1 MTPLKD
7 EPGTSLEDIQVKLSN
22 CIQAINNLSGK
33 IDTLAKPT
41 ANDTSSLKDAVGKAA
56 ANEVR
61 LLLEARQRKFEE
73 EEEAAKARGEIT
85 QQEYFQTLTKR
96 YDEVLAKCIA
106 LVDAHKKHWPELVH
120 QCEDTVKKVGEQSR
134 KNSEALTKI
143 ADFVN
148 KITGAQQPKCVPPP
162 LPKDKAEVIPFLKQY
177 LLYVVKRLCHSRHFR
192 KFLHICMCTLSVV
205 FLCALCIIANRRTKQ
220 EQRPKLVWAIPC
232 KEEEAKGNDNAR
244 LRTIEEKY
252 VLLRDFSRLNERTS
266 QRADYIEWLY
276 SDEDEHRQEIDELWQ
291 KRKERLY
298 NKKQK

>member
-1 MTPLKD
+1 MANRKVTPLKD
-7 EPGTSLEDIQVKLSN
+7 EPGTSLEDIQVELSN
-22 CIQAINNLSGK
+22 CIQAINTLSGK

-85 QQEYFQTLTKR
+85 QQEYFQTLTER
-96 YDEVLAKCIA
+96 YDEVLTKCIA

-120 QCEDTVKKVGEQSR
+120 QCEDTVKKVGEQSW
-134 KNSEALTKI
+134 KNSDALTKI

-148 KITGAQQPKCVPPP
+148 RSTGAQQPKCVPPP
-162 LPKDKAEVIPFLKQY
+162 LPKDKAEVIPFVKQY

-192 KFLHICMCTLSVV
+192 KFIHICMCTLSAV
-205 FLCALCIIANRRTKQ
+205 FLFALCIIA
-220 EQRPKLVWAIPC
+220 
-232 KEEEAKGNDNAR
+232 NDNAR
-244 LRTIEEKY
+244 LRTIEKKY
-252 VLLRDFSRLNERTS
+252 ILLRDFSRLDDRTS

-276 SDEDEHRQEIDELWQ
+276 SDEDEHRQEIDEIWQ
-291 KRKERLY
+291 KRMERLN

>member
-1 MTPLKD
+1 MANRKVTPLKN
-7 EPGTSLEDIQVKLSN
+7 EPGTSLEDIQVELSN
-22 CIQAINNLSGK
+22 CIQAINTMSGK
-33 IDTLAKPT
+33 IDTFAKPT

-73 EEEAAKARGEIT
+73 EEKAAKARGEIT
-85 QQEYFQTLTKR
+85 QQEYFQTLTDR
-96 YDEVLAKCIA
+96 YDEVLAKCSG
-106 LVDAHKKHWPELVH
+106 LVDFHKKNWPGLVNNY
-120 QCEDTVKKVGEQSR
+120 EDTVKRVGEQSR

-148 KITGAQQPKCVPPP
+148 RVTGTQQPKCVPPP
-162 LPKDKAEVIPFLKQY
+162 LPKGKAEVIPFLKKY
-177 LLYVVKRLCHSRHFR
+177 LLYVVKRLCHSWHFR
-192 KFLHICMCTLSVV
+192 KFFHICMCTLSAV
-205 FLCALCIIANRRTKQ
+205 FLCALCIIA
-220 EQRPKLVWAIPC
+220 
-232 KEEEAKGNDNAR
+232 NDNAR

-252 VLLRDFSRLNERTS
+252 VLLRDFSRLDDRTS

-291 KRKERLY
+291 RRKERLN

>member
-1 MTPLKD
+1 MANRKVTPLKD
-7 EPGTSLEDIQVKLSN
+7 EPGTSLEDIQVELSN

-33 IDTLAKPT
+33 IDTIAKPT
-41 ANDTSSLKDAVGKAA
+41 VNDTYSMKDAVGKAA
-56 ANEVR
+56 ANEVK

-85 QQEYFQTLTKR
+85 QQEYFQTLTER

-162 LPKDKAEVIPFLKQY
+162 LPKDKAEVIPFVTES
-177 LLYVVKRLCHSRHFR
+177 LLYVVTRLCHSGHCRQVP
-192 KFLHICMCTLSVV
+192 HICMCTLWTV
-205 FLCALCIIANRRTKQ
+205 FLCALCIIAN
-220 EQRPKLVWAIPC
+220 
-232 KEEEAKGNDNAR
+232 DNAR
-244 LRTIEEKY
+244 LRTIEAKY
-252 VLLRDFSRLNERTS
+252 VLLRDFSRLDDRTS

-276 SDEDEHRQEIDELWQ
+276 SDEDEHRQEIDILWKQ
-291 KRKERLY
+291 RQQRL
-298 NKKQK
+298 KKNFCIR

>member
-1 MTPLKD
+1 MANRKVTPLKD
-7 EPGTSLEDIQVKLSN
+7 EPGTSLEDIQVELSN
-22 CIQAINNLSGK
+22 CIQAINTLSGK
-33 IDTLAKPT
+33 IDTFAKPT

-73 EEEAAKARGEIT
+73 EEKAAKARGEIT
-85 QQEYFQTLTKR
+85 QQEYFQTLTDR
-96 YDEVLAKCIA
+96 YDEVLAKCSG
-106 LVDAHKKHWPELVH
+106 LVDFHKKNWPGLVNNY
-120 QCEDTVKKVGEQSR
+120 EDTVKRVGEQSR

-148 KITGAQQPKCVPPP
+148 RVTGTQQPKCVPPP
-162 LPKDKAEVIPFLKQY
+162 LPKGKAEVIPFLKKY
-177 LLYVVKRLCHSRHFR
+177 LLYVVKWLCHSWHFR
-192 KFLHICMCTLSVV
+192 KFLNICMCTSSAV
-205 FLCALCIIANRRTKQ
+205 FLCALCIIA
-220 EQRPKLVWAIPC
+220 
-232 KEEEAKGNDNAR
+232 NDNAR

-252 VLLRDFSRLNERTS
+252 VLLRDFSRLDDRTS

-291 KRKERLY
+291 RRKERLN

>member
-1 MTPLKD
+1 MANRKVTPLKD
-7 EPGTSLEDIQVKLSN
+7 EPGTSLEDIQVELSN

-85 QQEYFQTLTKR
+85 QQEYFQTLTER

-106 LVDAHKKHWPELVH
+106 LVDFNRNQWPKLVNK
-120 QCEDTVKKVGEQSR
+120 CEETVRKVGEQSK
-134 KNSEALTKI
+134 KNSDALTKI

-148 KITGAQQPKCVPPP
+148 RVTGAQQHKCVSPP
-162 LPKDKAEVIPFLKQY
+162 LPKDKAEIIPFMKQY
-177 LLYVVKRLCHSRHFR
+177 LLYVVKRLCHSWHFR
-192 KFLHICMCTLSVV
+192 KFLYICMCTLWTV
-205 FLCALCIIANRRTKQ
+205 FLCALCIIA
-220 EQRPKLVWAIPC
+220 
-232 KEEEAKGNDNAR
+232 NDNAR

-252 VLLRDFSRLNERTS
+252 VLLRDFSRLDDRTS

-276 SDEDEHRQEIDELWQ
+276 SDEDEHRQEIDILWKQ
-291 KRKERLY
+291 RQQRL
-298 NKKQK
+298 KKNFCIR

>member
-1 MTPLKD
+1 MANRKVTPLKD
-7 EPGTSLEDIQVKLSN
+7 EPGTSLEDIQVGLST
-22 CIQAINNLSGK
+22 CIQAVNALSGK

-85 QQEYFQTLTKR
+85 QQEYFQTLTER

-106 LVDAHKKHWPELVH
+106 LVDFNRNQWPKLVNK
-120 QCEDTVKKVGEQSR
+120 CEETVRKVGEQSK
-134 KNSEALTKI
+134 KNSDALTKI
-143 ADFVN
+143 ADFVS
-148 KITGAQQPKCVPPP
+148 KITGEKQPICVPPP
-162 LPKDKAEVIPFLKQY
+162 LPKDKAEIIPFLKQY
-177 LLYVVKRLCHSRHFR
+177 LLYVVKRLCHSWHFR
-192 KFLHICMCTLSVV
+192 KFIHICMCTLSAV
-205 FLCALCIIANRRTKQ
+205 FLCALCIIA
-220 EQRPKLVWAIPC
+220 
-232 KEEEAKGNDNAR
+232 NDNAR

-252 VLLRDFSRLNERTS
+252 VLLRDFSRLDDRTS

-291 KRKERLY
+291 KRQERLN
-298 NKKQK
+298 NKRQK

>member
-1 MTPLKD
+1 MANRKVTPLKD
-7 EPGTSLEDIQVKLSN
+7 EPGTSLEDIQVELSN
-22 CIQAINNLSGK
+22 CIQAINTLSGK
-33 IDTLAKPT
+33 IDTLSKPI

-56 ANEVR
+56 ATEVR

-85 QQEYFQTLTKR
+85 QQEYFQTLTDR
-96 YDEVLAKCIA
+96 YEEVLTKCIA
-106 LVDAHKKHWPELVH
+106 LVDFNRKHWPGVVNK
-120 QCEDTVKKVGEQSR
+120 CEDTVKRVGEQSR
-134 KNSEALTKI
+134 KNSDALTKI

-177 LLYVVKRLCHSRHFR
+177 LLYVVKRLCHSWHFR
-192 KFLHICMCTLSVV
+192 KFIRICMCTSSAV
-205 FLCALCIIANRRTKQ
+205 FLCAVCIIT
-220 EQRPKLVWAIPC
+220 
-232 KEEEAKGNDNAR
+232 NDNAR

-252 VLLRDFSRLNERTS
+252 VLLRDFSRLDERTS

-276 SDEDEHRQEIDELWQ
+276 SDEDEHRNEINELWQ
-291 KRKERLY
+291 MRQQRFN

>member
-1 MTPLKD
+1 M
-7 EPGTSLEDIQVKLSN
+7 
-22 CIQAINNLSGK
+22 
-33 IDTLAKPT
+33 
-41 ANDTSSLKDAVGKAA
+41 KDAVGKAA
-56 ANEVR
+56 ANEVK

-85 QQEYFQTLTKR
+85 QQEYFQTLTER

-134 KNSEALTKI
+134 KNSDTLTKI
-143 ADFVN
+143 ADFVS
-148 KITGAQQPKCVPPP
+148 KITGEQQTKCVPPP

-177 LLYVVKRLCHSRHFR
+177 LLYLVKRLCHSWHFC
-192 KFLHICMCTLSVV
+192 KFLHICMCTSSAV
-205 FLCALCIIANRRTKQ
+205 FLCALCIIA
-220 EQRPKLVWAIPC
+220 
-232 KEEEAKGNDNAR
+232 NDNAR

-252 VLLRDFSRLNERTS
+252 VLLRDFSRLDDRTS

-291 KRKERLY
+291 KRQQRLI
-298 NKKQK
+298 NKKPR

>member
-1 MTPLKD
+1 MANRKVTPLKD
-7 EPGTSLEDIQVKLSN
+7 EPGTSLEDIQVGLSN
-22 CIQAINNLSGK
+22 CIQAINALSGR
-33 IDTLAKPT
+33 IDTFTKPT

-61 LLLEARQRKFEE
+61 LLLEARQRKFAE

-85 QQEYFQTLTKR
+85 QQEYFQTLTER

-120 QCEDTVKKVGEQSR
+120 QCEDTVKRVGEQSK

-143 ADFVN
+143 ADFVS
-148 KITGAQQPKCVPPP
+148 KITGAQQPQCVPPT
-162 LPKDKAEVIPFLKQY
+162 LPKDKAEVIPLVKQY
-177 LLYVVKRLCHSRHFR
+177 LLYVVKRLCHSWHFR
-192 KFLHICMCTLSVV
+192 KFLHICMCTLSAV
-205 FLCALCIIANRRTKQ
+205 FLCALCIIA
-220 EQRPKLVWAIPC
+220 
-232 KEEEAKGNDNAR
+232 NDNAR

-252 VLLRDFSRLNERTS
+252 VLLRDFSRLDDRTS

-276 SDEDEHRQEIDELWQ
+276 SDEDEHRQEINELWR

>member
-1 MTPLKD
+1 MANRKVTPLKD
-7 EPGTSLEDIQVKLSN
+7 EPDTSLEDIQVELSN

-85 QQEYFQTLTKR
+85 QQEYFQTLTDR
-96 YDEVLAKCIA
+96 YDDVLAKCKG
-106 LVDAHKKHWPELVH
+106 LVDFHNKYWPGLVNK
-120 QCEDTVKKVGEQSR
+120 CKDTVNDVGEQNR
-134 KNSEALTKI
+134 KNSESLTKMAEFI
-143 ADFVN
+143 DRV
-148 KITGAQQPKCVPPP
+148 TGTRKSICVPPP
-162 LPKDKAEVIPFLKQY
+162 LPKSKAEVIPFLKQY
-177 LLYVVKRLCHSRHFR
+177 LLYAVKRLCHSRHVR
-192 KFLHICMCTLSVV
+192 KFIHICMCALWAV
-205 FLCALCIIANRRTKQ
+205 FLCALCIIA
-220 EQRPKLVWAIPC
+220 
-232 KEEEAKGNDNAR
+232 NDNAR

-252 VLLRDFSRLNERTS
+252 TLLRDFSRLDDRTS

-276 SDEDEHRQEIDELWQ
+276 SDEGEHRNEIDELWQ
-291 KRKERLY
+291 MRQQRLN